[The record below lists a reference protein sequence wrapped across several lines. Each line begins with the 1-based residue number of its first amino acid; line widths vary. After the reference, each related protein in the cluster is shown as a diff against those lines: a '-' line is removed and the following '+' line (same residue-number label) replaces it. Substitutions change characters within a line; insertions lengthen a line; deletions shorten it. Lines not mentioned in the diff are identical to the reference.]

1 MEIIVLRDCVLF
13 KWEFQEQLLADFF
26 KTMDFS
32 FFSVI

>member
-26 KTMDFS
+26 KTMEIS